1 MTSVY
6 KSSES
11 NPLIN
16 VSNTEQ
22 DTVISFNIDFVDG
35 VDTTETSFDGKKA
48 GASASFYQITLDDGV
63 NTPINK
69 TIYQGQVAGNSST
82 DIAKAMTSALRSEAP
97 ISVLTGSAIL
107 LDEQQINPP
116 SDFIAPNDGETTSF
130 LTNNIRYSLTNNNGE
145 ISVSGGPS
153 NALSTLAYDSDNNQV
168 TFVVS
173 TEPEDGDS
181 VIVQFEEQEYT
192 LTMVNGEIE
201 VTGVKRI
208 G

>member
-48 GASASFYQITLDDGV
+48 GASASFYQITLDDGI

-69 TIYQGQVAGNSST
+69 TIYQGQVAGDSSA
-82 DIAKAMTSALRSEAP
+82 DIAKAMTSALRNEAP

-145 ISVSGGPS
+145 ISVSRS
-153 NALSTLAYDSDNNQV
+153 IKCFINSYL
-168 TFVVS
+168 
-173 TEPEDGDS
+173 
-181 VIVQFEEQEYT
+181 
-192 LTMVNGEIE
+192 
-201 VTGVKRI
+201 
-208 G
+208 